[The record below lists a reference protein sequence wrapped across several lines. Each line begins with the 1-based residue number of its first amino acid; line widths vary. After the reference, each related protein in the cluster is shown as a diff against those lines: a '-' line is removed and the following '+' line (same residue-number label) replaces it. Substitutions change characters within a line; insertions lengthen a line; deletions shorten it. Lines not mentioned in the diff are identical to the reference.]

1 MQIGHIVRPTSRYN
15 SQTLEVQRFALRTPR
30 LPGTVRG
37 KLSTTGTNRV
47 TISTNQLHVFTVTVP
62 DSAEVIVGGRQATF
76 RGLIAGDTVISGRY
90 RPDNRQVLELEAVA
104 SPVLRASGTIS
115 SLDRDRGVLSL
126 IGSDAGPVELL
137 ISVIPTKLRSIV
149 VAGDV
154 RSFDDLQV
162 GDEVPLVIYHPNK
175 VVLAIAVAP

>member
-76 RGLIAGDTVISGRY
+76 RDLIAGDTVISGRY